1 MKNKR
6 KTFVLAF
13 MFICFVGIITTIFLI
28 SDWKKDVSTNL
39 LIKQEVEKYVY
50 KDKRDEIEINFDE
63 LKKLN
68 SDTVGYIEVPNTN
81 ANYVVVKGKNNDYY
95 LKHDFNKEY
104 NVAGWIFADYRNKV
118 DGTDNNLVIFGHNT
132 KDGSMFGSLSNLLDE
147 DFITNKDNQII
158 TFITDKG
165 KKQYQIFSVYTIKPE
180 EYYITT
186 SFKDNEFEIFKKRM
200 KERSI
205 YKIDVDI
212 ENKNIITLSTCQNS
226 GTKRLVIHAVEI

>member
-1 MKNKR
+1 MNNKS
-6 KTFVLAF
+6 KIIVLAF
-13 MFICFVGIITTIFLI
+13 MIICFVGIIITIFLI
-28 SDWKKDVSTNL
+28 LDWKKDVSKNSL
-39 LIKQEVEKYVY
+39 VKQEVEEYIY
-50 KDKRDEIEINFDE
+50 KVEIEEPKINFYE
-63 LKKLN
+63 LKQIN

-81 ANYVVVKGKNNDYY
+81 VNYIVVKGNDNNYY
-95 LKHDFNKEY
+95 LKHDFNKDY
-104 NVAGWIFADYRNKV
+104 SIAGWIFTDYRNKV

-132 KDGSMFGSLSNLLDE
+132 QDGSMFGSLSNLLNE
-147 DFITNKDNQII
+147 EFIINKENQII
-158 TFITDKG
+158 TFITDKE

-186 SFKDNEFEIFKKRM
+186 IFKDNEFEIFKKRI

-205 YKIDVDI
+205 YKLDVDL